1 MAKNDLV
8 EMMVH
13 PEQIT
18 EEFFRNCSRDDQFM
32 LLECRHDLLNLF
44 LELNGSFSRQEEIYL
59 IGDGVLDCKDA
70 LHRDEFTGEDIRY
83 LMTEQ
88 GLSVKEFLEMN
99 FAERLD
105 TDDWCEVLCNTDP
118 DDVWKDYCDF
128 SRFSSDDWASV
139 LSFRPEFADRCPF
152 EKLEQAHIDT
162 LLRDWPEWAPRC
174 GIKDAAGVYLLNDA
188 PYSYP
193 REQYY
198 FTLPEPP
205 AEAPAE
211 ELSAWLKASFPA
223 MSEYEVSFRTAQIC
237 YNGKTR
243 LGVFSRAVAEEKAAQ
258 LAAGLEKLKH
268 FHLQTGDAGNSTQ
281 N

>member
-1 MAKNDLV
+1 MAEIDLV

-13 PEQIT
+13 PERIT
-18 EEFFRNCSRDDQFM
+18 EEIFRECSRDDQFM
-32 LLECRHDLLNLF
+32 LLECRPDFRNLF
-44 LELNGSFSRQEEIYL
+44 LELNGSFSRQEELCL
-59 IGDGVLDCKDA
+59 IGDRMLGCKDA
-70 LHRDEFTGEDIRY
+70 LHKDEFTGHDIRY

-88 GLSVKEFLEMN
+88 GLSVQDYLDMN

-105 TDDWCEVLCNTDP
+105 TADWCEILCNTDP

-128 SRFSSDDWASV
+128 SRFSSDDWAYV
-139 LSFRPEFADRCPF
+139 LSRRPEFADRCPF

-174 GIKDAAGVYLLNDA
+174 GINDAAGLYLLNDA
-188 PYSYP
+188 PYPYA

-205 AEAPAE
+205 AESPAK

-223 MSEYEVSFRTAQIC
+223 MSEHEASFRTAQIC
-237 YNGKTR
+237 YSGKTR
-243 LGVFSRAVAEEKAAQ
+243 LGVFPRAAVEEKAAQ
-258 LAAGLEKLKH
+258 LAPGLDKLKH
-268 FHLQTGDAGNSTQ
+268 FHLQTGETGNSNQ